1 MAKKLKAV
9 VRLQLEAGKANP
21 APPVGPAL
29 ASHGINIMA
38 FCKEYNAR
46 TSNRPGE
53 ILPAE
58 ITIYTDGS
66 FTFVLRT
73 PPAAVLLRKA
83 AKVEKGSGV
92 PNKEKV
98 GKGTRAQVKET
109 AELKMKDLNAI
120 NLEGATEERLALLAP
135 KKDFHGELLK
145 AIQTAHR
152 IKAQDRSAKASI
164 VRFP

>member
-1 MAKKLKAV
+1 MAKKIKAV

-29 ASHGINIMA
+29 AGHGINIMA

-58 ITIYTDGS
+58 ITVYSDGS

-73 PPAAVLLRKA
+73 SPAPVLLRKA
-83 AKVEKGSGV
+83 AGAAKGSGV
-92 PNKEKV
+92 PNKDKV
-98 GKGTRAQVKET
+98 GMVTRAQVREI

-120 NLEGATEERLALLAP
+120 DIEGAMRQIE
-135 KKDFHGELLK
+135 G
-145 AIQTAHR
+145 TA
-152 IKAQDRSAKASI
+152 RSMGI
-164 VRFP
+164 TVVD